1 MLVHS
6 QSFEAEEAK
15 RIRDKPQIPCT
26 LVASIRF
33 DGIDPNATSTVA
45 CRVYRCALHTT
56 ELQSGCL
63 HTESAHPGW
72 RMFAY
77 HRAPPSAQA
86 QGDSSKASSSN
97 RATPPAQEQQAHK
110 RWSVAKW
117 RKRRGSGGEVGK
129 PSISRLDAMASSP
142 RGSKSLNSFSR
153 VSSAP
158 AGSPIWS
165 RGRGAKAIKHIAP
178 APGSAPDIILEPKPI
193 LNGAAEQEPDDDVMP
208 PSVTSLRESLERTSP
223 KAVGSSGT
231 PPASDGGQTPAPETC
246 AASRD
251 VGSAPMG
258 CRLDLHSLS
267 ISGSTPAATDA
278 AEPVDNQQRGGGAP
292 GAAEESVDSGLL
304 ATLLQMQSSHEA
316 ARVRQP
322 QRTPSGGLAL
332 AWCGLRL
339 RFRAAS
345 TQHPAIA
352 RGQHALLSVPP

>member
-1 MLVHS
+1 
-6 QSFEAEEAK
+6 
-15 RIRDKPQIPCT
+15 
-26 LVASIRF
+26 
-33 DGIDPNATSTVA
+33 
-45 CRVYRCALHTT
+45 
-56 ELQSGCL
+56 
-63 HTESAHPGW
+63 
-72 RMFAY
+72 MFAY
-77 HRAPPSAQA
+77 HIAPPSAQA

-97 RATPPAQEQQAHK
+97 RATPPAQEQQSHK

-117 RKRRGSGGEVGK
+117 RKRRVSGGEVGK
-129 PSISRLDAMASSP
+129 PSTSRLDAMASSP
-142 RGSKSLNSFSR
+142 RGSKSPNSFSR

-165 RGRGAKAIKHIAP
+165 WGRRTEAIKYIAP
-178 APGSAPDIILEPKPI
+178 APGSASDIILEPKPI
-193 LNGAAEQEPDDDVMP
+193 SNGAAEQEPDDDVMP

-246 AASRD
+246 AASTD
-251 VGSAPMG
+251 VGSAPTG

-339 RFRAAS
+339 RFRAARPSSPCYCARPAPSTPLLRAAS

-352 RGQHALLSVPP
+352 RGQHASPSRRNHHISAPPVAVTGAAASSGYEPGSRRPSAVAVCGKQPGACAVGDRLARP